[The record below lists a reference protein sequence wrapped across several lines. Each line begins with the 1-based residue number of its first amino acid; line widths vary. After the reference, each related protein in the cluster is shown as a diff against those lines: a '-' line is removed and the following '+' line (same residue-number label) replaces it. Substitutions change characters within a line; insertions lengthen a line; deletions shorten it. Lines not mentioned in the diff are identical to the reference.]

1 MPTLQEV
8 LENDLGL
15 GSEEPMKKVA
25 SQYKTVDDEIE
36 KLAMEL
42 GMIDDDDTEKVA
54 QQPLG
59 KTTGHKKE
67 ASMSIELEQMYSDLF
82 PQDTDVISG
91 TQEKVA
97 SKTQTQGLDKEAAA
111 REERIG
117 SMAYPYFEQYVDG
130 HITKIAEELA
140 GGATVKAED
149 GDGKPEQTMDDNEP
163 EDADEAIDTDPEVT
177 DEVKAKNEAK
187 TVGQFVQKHAGS
199 RNLLKEAAMRKHML
213 LSHLDQ

>member
-15 GSEEPMKKVA
+15 GAEEPMKKVA

-42 GMIDDDDTEKVA
+42 GMIDGDDTEKVA
-54 QQPLG
+54 QTTG

-149 GDGKPEQTMDDNEP
+149 GDGEPEQAMDNNRP
-163 EDADEAIDTDPEVT
+163 EDSEDAIDTDPTVT

-187 TVGQFVQKHAGS
+187 TVGQFVQKQAGS